1 MDLLPRAKRLLR
13 LHRVF
18 PKKRLGQNFV
28 INRALLQKMISYA
41 SISKEDTVLEVGAGL
56 GFLTQ
61 LLSPAC
67 NKVIAVEVDPK
78 LTEILRSELRD
89 LENVDLIEGDVLS
102 APVPKFN
109 KVVSTPPYSI
119 SSPLLFWL
127 LERKFECAVLTFQK
141 EFAERM
147 TASVGTRDYGRLTVG
162 TYYRAEAELLD
173 HVPRSMFYPPPD
185 VDSTVVRLKPREK
198 PPFSVEDEEAF
209 FQLVQTLFTQR
220 NKKMRNAIAPFLRG
234 RVRKTD
240 VKRLADSLLFH
251 DKRVR
256 KLAPED
262 FGAISNQI
270 VRKSRE
276 KVKFFRPQQV
286 DVKEDHI

>member
-1 MDLLPRAKRLLR
+1 MNLLPRARRLLH

-28 INRALLQKMISYA
+28 TNRALLQKMISYA
-41 SISKEDTVLEVGAGL
+41 SVSREDTVLEVGAGL

-61 LLSPAC
+61 LLSPKC
-67 NKVIAVEVDPK
+67 KRVIAVEVDPR
-78 LTEILRSELRD
+78 LIRILRSELRD
-89 LENVDLIEGDVLS
+89 LGNVDLIEGDVLS
-102 APVPKFN
+102 LSVPQFN

-127 LERKFECAVLTFQK
+127 LKRRFDCAVLTFQK
-141 EFAERM
+141 EFAERLN
-147 TASVGTRDYGRLTVG
+147 APVGSRDYGRLTVG

-185 VDSTVVRLKPREK
+185 VDSMVVRLKPREK
-198 PPFSVEDEEAF
+198 PPFPVEDEEAF
-209 FQLVQTLFTQR
+209 FKLVQTLFTQR
-220 NKKMRNAIAPFLRG
+220 NKKVRNAIVPFLRG
-234 RVRKTD
+234 RMKKAD
-240 VKRLADSLLFH
+240 VTRLADSLLFH

-262 FGAISNQI
+262 FGALSNEI
-270 VRKSRE
+270 VRRNRGK
-276 KVKFFRPQQV
+276 
-286 DVKEDHI
+286 D